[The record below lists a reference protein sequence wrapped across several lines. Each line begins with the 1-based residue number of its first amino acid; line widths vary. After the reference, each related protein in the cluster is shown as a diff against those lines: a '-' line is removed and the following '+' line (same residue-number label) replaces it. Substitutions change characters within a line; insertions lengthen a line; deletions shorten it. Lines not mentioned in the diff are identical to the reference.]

1 MRSINGNS
9 TVVTSTSGSGST
21 DKPVIS
27 ESISLFQALEV
38 RHEPESDDSTKLASS
53 GRSLSSN
60 LNSNLC
66 FRPDGVAVFGVIIAI
81 ILIASTTASISSF
94 LKMKKIRKMY
104 EMQSEASNSLYKT
117 GIASYENL
125 CYDRYNRRRF

>member
-1 MRSINGNS
+1 M
-9 TVVTSTSGSGST
+9 
-21 DKPVIS
+21 IS

-38 RHEPESDDSTKLASS
+38 RHEPAESEESTKLESN
-53 GRSLSSN
+53 GKQLSSH

-81 ILIASTTASISSF
+81 ILIASTTASVSSF

-104 EMQSEASNSLYKT
+104 EMQSEASNSLFKN

-125 CYDRYNRRRF
+125 CYDRFNRRRF